1 MFLIP
6 FTRCAIYASPSN
18 SRPLPQPHYMWLL
31 CLLCFFRLFF
41 FFIIFFL
48 ACFIIFCWKLSGIY
62 GITISFLFHISGSF
76 EVKPYCLSVAAYLL
90 CPELDFSLCT
100 HTHTSPGSMCLNSF
114 FEWEH
119 HSYWLGVHV
128 VPSFYLIDIFKG
140 PISKI
145 SKRQ

>member
-1 MFLIP
+1 MHHHLIP
-6 FTRCAIYASPSN
+6 DHFPNHIACSSCVCCV
-18 SRPLPQPHYMWLL
+18 SLDW
-31 CLLCFFRLFF
+31 FF
-41 FFIIFFL
+41 FYNFLFSMLYNFLLKTEWNIWNNSVIF
-48 ACFIIFCWKLSGIY
+48 
-62 GITISFLFHISGSF
+62 FHISGSF